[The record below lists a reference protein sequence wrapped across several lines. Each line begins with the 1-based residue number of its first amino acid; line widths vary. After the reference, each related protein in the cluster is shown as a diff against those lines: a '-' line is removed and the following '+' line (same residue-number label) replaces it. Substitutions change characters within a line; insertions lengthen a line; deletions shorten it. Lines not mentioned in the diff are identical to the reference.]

1 MILTTTFLIGAG
13 ISAGLGLLGGLAKG
27 YAQNEA
33 DKNTVKELRQQLDQS
48 RQANALNIMNQQS
61 GLLLQN
67 ETTALGLDSEI
78 SAYNAQIEQLSMQ
91 GAQSVG
97 SAVAKSATTG
107 FRNSGANT
115 NVRTAQETANRFNS
129 SYLMANLNNQR
140 INNGLSVMNAQSSA
154 TSAMAGY
161 QMNIAQAKETADLK
175 IKNIG
180 AVEGSGWD
188 YLFSKRAFVDAG
200 LGAFNG
206 ALSYASSNANLI
218 AEDWAKKLNGTGAT
232 A

>member
-1 MILTTTFLIGAG
+1 MFLTAMA
-13 ISAGLGLLGGLAKG
+13 ISAGVGLIGGLIKG

-33 DKNTVKELRQQLDQS
+33 DKNTVKEIRQQREQS
-48 RQANALNIMNQQS
+48 LQTNAQNILNQKS

-180 AVEGSGWD
+180 AVEGSGWN
-188 YLFSKRAFVDAG
+188 YLFSTRALTDAG
-200 LGAFNG
+200 LGALDG